1 MDATTLNQAH
11 SALVV
16 GAGPVGALTALGLW
30 QQGWQVTLLEKE
42 ALLPNQLPSSYDNRQ
57 LALTPQSVDWLT
69 HTLGLTDLW
78 SELTPIHH
86 IHTSSKGHFGA
97 MLMTAKQ
104 QGVPALGYTIAQRS
118 LGEVIFNALAQT
130 KVTFISGVALKSLT
144 QDAKSVSLIGTLVR
158 QDEAHTWQAER
169 LFAADGAHSWIRQ
182 QLGIGSETRHYAH
195 QLMTCIGTLAEPH
208 QLGAVERFT
217 PSGPTAMLPLADPYQ
232 VKLVYCYDLDEVDSV
247 TRLDQQALVA
257 RVNEQLGKALP
268 RVASVS
274 EVFHYPLVEV
284 KPHHIQSGRV
294 LLLGNAAH
302 TQHPVAGQGL
312 NLGIR
317 DVQAVFNWSREANE
331 SLWTEMANHRLKDHR
346 RIMRATHGLVTL
358 FSHPQS
364 MVRGIASAGLTLLN
378 VMTPLKKRITRM
390 AMGY

>member
-1 MDATTLNQAH
+1 MDATALNQPH
-11 SALVV
+11 TALVV
-16 GAGPVGALTALGLW
+16 GAGPVGALTALGLC

-42 ALLPNQLPSSYDNRQ
+42 PLVPHHLPSSYDNRQ

-69 HTLGLTDLW
+69 QTLGLTDLW
-78 SELTPIHH
+78 SQLTPISH
-86 IHTSSKGHFGA
+86 IHTSSKGHFGS

-104 QGVPALGYTIAQRS
+104 QGVAALGYTIAQRR
-118 LGEVIFNALAQT
+118 LGEVIFAALAQT
-130 KVTFISGVALKSLT
+130 SVQRLSGVNLTTLT
-144 QDAKSVSLIGTLVR
+144 QDAESVSLTGELADKHDR
-158 QDEAHTWQAER
+158 QTWQAER
-169 LFAADGAHSWIRQ
+169 LLAADGAHSWIRQ
-182 QLGIGSETRHYAH
+182 QLGIASETRHYNH
-195 QLMTCIGTLAEPH
+195 QLMTCIGTLSEPH

-217 PSGPTAMLPLADPYQ
+217 PTGPTAMLPLADPYQ
-232 VKLVYCYDLDEVDSV
+232 VKLVYCYDLNEVDSV
-247 TRLDQQALVA
+247 TNMQHSGLVE

-268 RVASVS
+268 QVASIS

-284 KPHHIQSGRV
+284 KPQHIQSGRV

-317 DVQAVFNWSREANE
+317 DVQAVVAWSKDAD
-331 SLWTEMANHRLKDHR
+331 EMAWIEMASNRLNDHR

-358 FSHPQS
+358 FSHPQPLI
-364 MVRGIASAGLTLLN
+364 RGVASAGLTLLN
-378 VMTPLKKRITRM
+378 ALTPLKKRITRM

>member
-1 MDATTLNQAH
+1 MDARSLNQLH
-11 SALVV
+11 TALVV
-16 GAGPVGALTALGLW
+16 GAGPVGALTALGLC

-42 ALLPNQLPSSYDNRQ
+42 PLAPDQLPSSYDNRQ

-69 HTLGLTDLW
+69 QTLGLTDLW
-78 SELTPIHH
+78 SQLTPISH
-86 IHTSSKGHFGA
+86 IHTSSKGHFGS

-104 QGVPALGYTIAQRS
+104 QGVAALGYTIAQRR
-118 LGEVIFNALAQT
+118 LGEVIFAALAQT
-130 KVTFISGVALKSLT
+130 SVQRLSGVTLTTLT
-144 QDAKSVSLIGTLVR
+144 QDAESVSLTGNLANTHN
-158 QDEAHTWQAER
+158 QQTWQAER

-182 QLGIGSETRHYAH
+182 QLGITSETRHYNH
-195 QLMTCIGTLAEPH
+195 QLMTCIGTLSEPH

-217 PSGPTAMLPLADPYQ
+217 PTGPTAMLPLADPYQ
-232 VKLVYCYDLDEVDSV
+232 VKLVYCYDLNEVDSV
-247 TRLDQQALVA
+247 TNMQHSGLVE

-268 RVASVS
+268 QVASIS

-284 KPHHIQSGRV
+284 KPQHIQSGRV

-317 DVQAVFNWSREANE
+317 DVQAVVAWSKDADEMA
-331 SLWTEMANHRLKDHR
+331 WIEMANNRLNDHR

-358 FSHPQS
+358 FSHPQPLI
-364 MVRGIASAGLTLLN
+364 RGVASAGLTLLN
-378 VMTPLKKRITRM
+378 ALTPLKKRITRM

>member
-1 MDATTLNQAH
+1 MDARSLNQPH
-11 SALVV
+11 TALVV
-16 GAGPVGALTALGLW
+16 GAGPVGALTALGLC

-42 ALLPNQLPSSYDNRQ
+42 LLAPHQLPSSYDNRQ

-69 HTLGLTDLW
+69 QTLGLTDLW
-78 SELTPIHH
+78 SQLTPIGQ
-86 IHTSSKGHFGA
+86 IHTSSKGHFGS

-104 QGVPALGYTIAQRS
+104 QGVAALGYTIAQRR
-118 LGEVIFNALAQT
+118 LGEVIFAALAQT
-130 KVTFISGVALKSLT
+130 SVQRLSGVNLTTLT
-144 QDAKSVSLIGTLVR
+144 QDAESVSLTGKLADKHDP
-158 QDEAHTWQAER
+158 QTWQAER
-169 LFAADGAHSWIRQ
+169 LFAADGAHSWIRNA
-182 QLGIGSETRHYAH
+182 LGITSETRHYNH
-195 QLMTCIGTLAEPH
+195 QLMTCIGTLSEPH

-217 PSGPTAMLPLADPYQ
+217 PTGPTAMLPLADPYQ
-232 VKLVYCYDLDEVDSV
+232 VKLVYCYDLNEVDSV
-247 TRLDQQALVA
+247 TNMQHSGLVE

-268 RVASVS
+268 QVASIS

-284 KPHHIQSGRV
+284 KPQHIQSGRV

-317 DVQAVFNWSREANE
+317 DVQAVVAWSKDADEMA
-331 SLWTEMANHRLKDHR
+331 WIEMANNRLNDHR

-358 FSHPQS
+358 FSHPQPLI
-364 MVRGIASAGLTLLN
+364 RGVASAGLTLLN
-378 VMTPLKKRITRM
+378 ALTPLKKRITRM